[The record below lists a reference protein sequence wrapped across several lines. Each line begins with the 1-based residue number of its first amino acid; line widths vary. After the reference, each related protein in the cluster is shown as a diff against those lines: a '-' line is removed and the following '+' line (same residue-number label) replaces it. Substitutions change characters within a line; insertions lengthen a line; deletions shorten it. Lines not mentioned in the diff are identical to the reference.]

1 MVKSGVSHY
10 HALILAGGRGTRFW
24 PRSRRARAKQVLD
37 FLGAGTLIQQTVER
51 LTPLLPPSN
60 IWILTNA
67 HLRAEILRQLPQVP
81 KKQVIAEPEGR
92 NTAPA
97 IGLAAKVM
105 HDTDPDAV
113 MGVFPADQFV
123 SRPAPFRK
131 LLRAAYKT
139 AAQGNM
145 ALIGIQPRWPETGYG
160 YVEFPKGAVEPG
172 SAAPVPV
179 VRFREK
185 PDLATARKFIRAG
198 HFGWNAGIFF
208 WRADVFTAQL
218 WQHLPRTAALL
229 DTLPRFGSRGF
240 EKKLAEVFPQCE
252 NISVDY
258 AVMERAQ
265 GVVGF
270 AAGDVGWNDV
280 GSFNAVYELLA
291 KDAAG
296 NASRHEVLSIDARGN
311 YVDAPGKLTAL
322 IGVEDLVVVDTPDA
336 LLVTR
341 RHLAQKVGEA
351 VKLIEK
357 QNRANLL

>member
-1 MVKSGVSHY
+1 MIKSGISHH

-24 PRSRRARAKQVLD
+24 PRSRKARAKQVLD

-51 LTPLLPPSN
+51 LTPLLPAEN
-60 IWILTNA
+60 IWILTNG
-67 HLRAEILRQLPQVP
+67 HLRSEILRQLPQVP
-81 KKQVIAEPEGR
+81 KRQVIAEPAGR

-97 IGLAAKVM
+97 IGLAAKIM
-105 HDTDPDAV
+105 QDADPDAV

-139 AAQGNM
+139 AAEGNM

-160 YVEFPKGAVEPG
+160 YVEFPKGAMQPG
-172 SAAPVPV
+172 SLEPVPV

-185 PDLATARKFIRAG
+185 PDLATAKKFVKAG

-240 EKKLAEVFPQCE
+240 EKKLAAVFPQCE

-258 AVMERAQ
+258 AIMERAA
-265 GVVGF
+265 GIVGF

-291 KDAAG
+291 KDGAG
-296 NASRHEVLSIDARGN
+296 NATRHEVLAIDARGN

-322 IGVEDLVVVDTPDA
+322 IGVEDLIVVDTPDA

-341 RHLAQKVGEA
+341 RDLAQKVGEA

-357 QNRANLL
+357 QNRTELL

>member
-1 MVKSGVSHY
+1 MPPTSASHH

-24 PRSRRARAKQVLD
+24 PRSRKARAKQVLD

-51 LTPLLPPSN
+51 LTAILPPSN
-60 IWILTNA
+60 IWILTNH

-81 KKQVIAEPEGR
+81 KNQVIAEPAGR

-97 IGLAAKVM
+97 IGLAAKIM

-123 SRPAPFRK
+123 SRPVPFRK
-131 LLRAAYKT
+131 LIRAAYKS
-139 AAQGNM
+139 AAQGEM

-172 SAAPVPV
+172 SLAPIPV

-185 PDLATARKFIRAG
+185 PDLATAKKFVKAG
-198 HFGWNAGIFF
+198 HFCWNAGIFF

-218 WQHLPRTAALL
+218 WQYQPQTAALL
-229 DTLPRFGSRGF
+229 DTLPRFGSRSF
-240 EKKLAEVFPQCE
+240 EKKLTEVFPQCE

-258 AVMERAQ
+258 AIMERAQ
-265 GVVGF
+265 RIVGF

-291 KDAAG
+291 KDASG
-296 NASRHEVLSIDARGN
+296 NASRHEVLSLDARGN

-322 IGVEDLVVVDTPDA
+322 IGVDDLIVVDTPDA

-341 RHLAQKVGEA
+341 RDLAQKVGDA

-357 QNRANLL
+357 QKREELL

>member
-1 MVKSGVSHY
+1 MPQPANSHY

-60 IWILTNA
+60 IWVLTNS

-81 KKQVIAEPEGR
+81 KRQVIAEPAGR

-97 IGLAAKVM
+97 IGLAARIM
-105 HDTDPDAV
+105 QDADPDAV

-123 SRPAPFRK
+123 ARPAPFRK
-131 LLRAAYKT
+131 LLRAAYRT
-139 AAQGNM
+139 AAQGNL

-160 YVEFPKGAVEPG
+160 YVEFPKGAMQPG
-172 SAAPVPV
+172 RLDPVPV

-185 PDLATARKFIRAG
+185 PDLATAGKFLKAG
-198 HFGWNAGIFF
+198 CFGWNAGIFF
-208 WRADVFTAQL
+208 WRADVFLAQL
-218 WQHLPRTAALL
+218 WQHLPKTAALL
-229 DTLPRFGSRGF
+229 DALPRFASRGF
-240 EKKLAEVFPQCE
+240 AARLAELFPQCE

-265 GVVGF
+265 GILGF
-270 AAGDVGWNDV
+270 AAGDIGWSDV

-291 KDAAG
+291 KDALG
-296 NASRHEVLSIDARGN
+296 NASRHEVLALDARRN
-311 YVDAPGKLTAL
+311 YVDAPGKLTTL
-322 IGVEDLVVVDTPDA
+322 IGVEDLIVVDTPDA

-341 RHLAQKVGEA
+341 RDLAQRVGEA
-351 VKLIEK
+351 VKLLEK
-357 QNRANLL
+357 QKRDSLL